1 MKMCLNWLLVLLL
14 LGTLLPPM
22 VYALEGDDDVAEFE
36 FEDEDED
43 FDIEIDDEEEE
54 EDFYSYDEQ
63 DFEEVDASYLF
74 VDFPDK
80 QITIGQPVKV
90 LVSFDNRG
98 SDTLNVTAVQAHLHS
113 VYDYSYFIANF
124 TAKEIG
130 AVVPGTGQVTIDYAF
145 GPLVLEPIDFWLSGV
160 VYYSDSEGRQYTT
173 AFYNST
179 ITLVEADVELDAQLA
194 GIYLLILSVIGAGVY
209 YVLNSGVVPSSS
221 SSSANSAA
229 ASSKKGSKKGKSSRK
244 AAPVSSGWGDDVD
257 VYTQK
262 AVAKRSGRRRK

>member
-1 MKMCLNWLLVLLL
+1 MCLTWLLVLLL

-22 VYALEGDDDVAEFE
+22 VYAQEDDDAAEFE
-36 FEDEDED
+36 FEDEEEG

-54 EDFYSYDEQ
+54 EDFYSYDDE

-80 QITIGQPVKV
+80 QITIGEPVKV

-194 GIYLLILSVIGAGVY
+194 GIYMLILSVIGAGAY

-221 SSSANSAA
+221 SSSAP
-229 ASSKKGSKKGKSSRK
+229 ASSKKGSKKGKSSRR
-244 AAPVSSGWGDDVD
+244 AAPVSSGWGDDVE